1 MLVSIIVPIYN
12 ARKYLR
18 RTAGDLLRQT
28 YREIEVI
35 FVDDGSTDGSG
46 KTLDRIARKDERV
59 RVLHQRNGGTACA
72 RNAGMAAAS
81 GDYLMF
87 MDDDD
92 RIPEGHVKE
101 YADAIEKTGADIV
114 IGGYRRIS
122 PDGRILFT
130 RTLVRP
136 PCRMVE
142 IRTPSGA
149 KKSVSG
155 WLGYINISPWAK
167 IYRRSFVEKSGA
179 QFLEYP
185 YGEDIYFQMML
196 HSAHPVTV
204 CTGSVSYGWVNH
216 KESISNTIHK
226 GIREEADMFPMLDK
240 VLEVHPER
248 DDLFRYFLY
257 RHCAY
262 HLCVS
267 GRDAGSKRLVAE
279 FKRCRDW
286 LQKNELA
293 LPFSP
298 FSPRLKGEILR
309 DRVAVFVIC
318 MTSRLHLERLFAR
331 IYCRGTEG
339 KKT

>member
-1 MLVSIIVPIYN
+1 MKVSIIIPVYN
-12 ARKYLR
+12 AQQYLR

-46 KTLDRIARKDERV
+46 IILDRIARKDERV

-142 IRTPSGA
+142 G
-149 KKSVSG
+149 
-155 WLGYINISPWAK
+155 
-167 IYRRSFVEKSGA
+167 
-179 QFLEYP
+179 
-185 YGEDIYFQMML
+185 
-196 HSAHPVTV
+196 
-204 CTGSVSYGWVNH
+204 
-216 KESISNTIHK
+216 
-226 GIREEADMFPMLDK
+226 
-240 VLEVHPER
+240 
-248 DDLFRYFLY
+248 
-257 RHCAY
+257 
-262 HLCVS
+262 
-267 GRDAGSKRLVAE
+267 
-279 FKRCRDW
+279 
-286 LQKNELA
+286 
-293 LPFSP
+293 
-298 FSPRLKGEILR
+298 
-309 DRVAVFVIC
+309 
-318 MTSRLHLERLFAR
+318 
-331 IYCRGTEG
+331 
-339 KKT
+339 